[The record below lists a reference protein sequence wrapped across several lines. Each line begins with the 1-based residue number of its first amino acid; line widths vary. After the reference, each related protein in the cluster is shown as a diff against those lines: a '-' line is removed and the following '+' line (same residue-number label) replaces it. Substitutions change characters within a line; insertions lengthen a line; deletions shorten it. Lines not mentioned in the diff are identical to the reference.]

1 MVNFGTICSW
11 KIRSLHIN
19 GVEGGGGNFTTCKI
33 YGRLNSKKKLG
44 WSWGG
49 PFENVL
55 SFLKMA
61 ATTPPPVWKSS
72 KLSQNGRNHPPPPS
86 PQVINDVLYINCN
99 ILSFTLPIFEN
110 QILPGLTGK
119 QFYKRMVF
127 PEIHLP
133 VAHNPT
139 HPCYQNWKAYWQ
151 TEAGPVNTNQIRSY
165 HWQIKRGREGA
176 VPLWN
181 SLGPIL
187 RCLSL

>member
-19 GVEGGGGNFTTCKI
+19 RVGGGGNFTTCKI
-33 YGRLNSKKKLG
+33 YGRINSKKKLG
-44 WSWGG
+44 RSWGG
-49 PFENVL
+49 PFENL
-55 SFLKMA
+55 LTFLKMA
-61 ATTPPPVWKSS
+61 ATTPPPP
-72 KLSQNGRNHPPPPS
+72 LS
-86 PQVINDVLYINCN
+86 QVINDVLYINCN

-139 HPCYQNWKAYWQ
+139 HPCYQN
-151 TEAGPVNTNQIRSY
+151 
-165 HWQIKRGREGA
+165 
-176 VPLWN
+176 
-181 SLGPIL
+181 
-187 RCLSL
+187 

>member
-19 GVEGGGGNFTTCKI
+19 GVGGGGEGGAISQPVKFT
-33 YGRLNSKKKLG
+33 GRSILKKSLDEV
-44 WSWGG
+44 GG
-49 PFENVL
+49 GRPFENLL

-61 ATTPPPVWKSS
+61 ATTPPPS
-72 KLSQNGRNHPPPPS
+72 
-86 PQVINDVLYINCN
+86 QVINDVLYMNCN
-99 ILSFTLPIFEN
+99 IFSFTLPVSEN

-139 HPCYQNWKAYWQ
+139 HPCYQN
-151 TEAGPVNTNQIRSY
+151 
-165 HWQIKRGREGA
+165 
-176 VPLWN
+176 
-181 SLGPIL
+181 
-187 RCLSL
+187 

>member
-19 GVEGGGGNFTTCKI
+19 RVGGGVISQSVKFTGGSILKKAWMKLGGGG
-33 YGRLNSKKKLG
+33 
-44 WSWGG
+44 
-49 PFENVL
+49 
-55 SFLKMA
+55 A
-61 ATTPPPVWKSS
+61 VWKSS
-72 KLSQNGRNHPPPPS
+72 KLSQNGRNHRPLS
-86 PQVINDVLYINCN
+86 QVINDVLYINCN
-99 ILSFTLPIFEN
+99 ILSFNLPIFEN

-187 RCLSL
+187 RCPSL

>member
-19 GVEGGGGNFTTCKI
+19 RVGGGGAISKPVNFRGGTI
-33 YGRLNSKKKLG
+33 QKKTLDQF
-44 WSWGG
+44 GG
-49 PFENVL
+49 DQFENL
-55 SFLKMA
+55 LTFLKMA
-61 ATTPPPVWKSS
+61 AT
-72 KLSQNGRNHPPPPS
+72 PPPPPLS
-86 PQVINDVLYINCN
+86 QVINDLLYINCN

-139 HPCYQNWKAYWQ
+139 HPCYQN
-151 TEAGPVNTNQIRSY
+151 
-165 HWQIKRGREGA
+165 
-176 VPLWN
+176 
-181 SLGPIL
+181 
-187 RCLSL
+187 

>member
-1 MVNFGTICSW
+1 MKNFGTICSW
-11 KIRSLHIN
+11 KIGSLHIN
-19 GVEGGGGNFTTCKI
+19 RVGGGGGNFTTCKI
-33 YGRLNSKKKLG
+33 YGRINSKKKLG

-49 PFENVL
+49 G
-55 SFLKMA
+55 S
-61 ATTPPPVWKSS
+61 VWKSS
-72 KLSQNGRNHPPPPS
+72 KLSQNGRNQPPPLLL
-86 PQVINDVLYINCN
+86 QVINDVLYINCN
-99 ILSFTLPIFEN
+99 ILSFTVPIFEN